1 MFEKVF
7 SGVTLPV
14 RPVMAANGASI
25 QLIQEELP
33 VAAEAAF
40 FGGYAEDMLADI
52 GMDMVDEAP
61 QPELRARK
69 A

>member
-1 MFEKVF
+1 MFDKVF
-7 SGVTLPV
+7 AGLTLPV
-14 RPVMAANGASI
+14 RPIVAANGASI
-25 QLIQEELP
+25 QLIEEQLP
-33 VAAEAAF
+33 TAAEEAF